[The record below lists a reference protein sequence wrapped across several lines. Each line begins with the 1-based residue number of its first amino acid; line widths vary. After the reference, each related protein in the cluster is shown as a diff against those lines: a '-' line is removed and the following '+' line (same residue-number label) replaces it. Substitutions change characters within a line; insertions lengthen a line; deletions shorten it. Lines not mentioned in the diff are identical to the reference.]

1 MISEPLFAQLLDRTR
16 DALKAKQFRPESTY
30 RLQLHKGFRFADA
43 EAIVPYLADLGVT
56 ACYAS
61 PYLKA
66 RPGSMHG
73 YDISDHRRL
82 NPEIGSDD
90 EYASWVGALRQRGLG
105 QILDI
110 VPNHMG
116 IMGNENEW
124 WNDVLENGRASA
136 HAAFFDIDWHCSKP
150 DLHDKVLLPI
160 LGDPYGKALET
171 MQLQLHYD
179 AGAFAIHYFD
189 HHIPIAPC
197 TYGMVLG
204 HRVEELEGELGK
216 ESEAFV
222 EFESIRTAIAHLPP
236 HSTTDP
242 DKSVEHNR
250 EKEVI
255 KRRLVTLTA
264 SAPAVRAFVEHSV
277 QRFNGAESNGDLH
290 RFDLL
295 DNLLNAQ
302 PYRLAYWRVASDEIN
317 YRRFFD
323 INELAA
329 ISMEKPE
336 VFKATHELVLGLLR
350 RSQVQGLRI
359 DHPDGL
365 YDPRQ
370 YLERLQHNYALEVA
384 RNIAQTDPA
393 FAGLDWGEYETPL
406 LNALRTVVADPEPA
420 NPFRRPLYIVVEK
433 ILGPDE
439 PLPEDWPVEGTTG
452 YEFLNALTGLLVD
465 RQQTV
470 AFTRLYRK
478 WTRDETSFRDLVY
491 QKKFVVL
498 QVSLASELNMLA
510 VQLDRLS
517 EKNRWSR
524 DFTLNSL
531 RRALREIIACFEVYR
546 SYITGPDIRPRD
558 RRYVENA
565 VRQAKRRNPAI
576 SGALFDFVRDMLLL
590 EHPEHPGAPREA
602 ATVAEQRRF
611 VGKFQQVTAPV
622 MAKGL
627 EDTAFYVY
635 NRLLALNEVGGDP
648 RQFGSTVAAFHRRN
662 QERLARF
669 PHALSATATHD
680 TKRGEDTRARIA
692 VLSEM
697 PREWQQAVSR
707 WSRLN
712 KKFKVQREDET
723 WPDRNEEYFLYQTL
737 IGAWPLSSEG
747 MRDEGRGMRAEPDP
761 SALIP
766 HPSSLIPSDF
776 CQRIQAYM
784 EKAMHEAKVHTSWI
798 NPNPAF
804 DEAMRQFVAAILDEE
819 RGRRFL
825 ADFRVFQRRVDHYG
839 LFNGLSQLLWKLAS
853 PGVPDVYQG
862 TELWDFSLVDP
873 DNRRPVDYARRR
885 RLLAELARR
894 ASEGDSLARRASE
907 GREEPSLARRANGRV
922 GLTELCRELTEQ
934 RADGRIKMYLLTRA
948 LHCRRQQPG
957 LFTEGEYL
965 PAQAT
970 PDRDENVCAFVRRR
984 DGQLAL
990 AAAPRLLTRLAAPG
1004 ALPLGPDAWGDS
1016 FLFLPAGG
1024 AGRLWQNVFTGEV
1037 ITARER
1043 DGQPGLELAQLF
1055 ALFPAALLLANEE

>member
-1 MISEPLFAQLLDRTR
+1 MVSEPLLAQLLDRTR
-16 DALKAKQFRPESTY
+16 NTLQERQFRPESTY

-43 EAIVPYLADLGVT
+43 EALVPYLADLGIT

-66 RPGSMHG
+66 RPSSMHG

-82 NPEIGSDD
+82 NPEIGSD
-90 EYASWVGALRQRGLG
+90 EEHASWVEALRQRGLG

-136 HAAFFDIDWHCSKP
+136 HAAFFDIDWHCAKP

-160 LGDPYGKALET
+160 LGDLYGKALET
-171 MQLQLHYD
+171 MQIRLHYD
-179 AGAFAIHYFD
+179 AGAFAIHYFE
-189 HHIPIAPC
+189 HHIPVAPC
-197 TYGMVLG
+197 TYGLVLG
-204 HRVEELEGELGK
+204 HRVEELQQELGK

-242 DKSVEHNR
+242 DKTVEHNR

-255 KRRLVTLTA
+255 KRRLSTLTA
-264 SAPAVRAFVEHSV
+264 AAPIVHAFLERTVE
-277 QRFNGAESNGDLH
+277 RFNGCLECSPLPPEGGEGLGVRGGDPH

-329 ISMEKPE
+329 LSMERPE

-350 RSQVQGLRI
+350 RGLVQGLRI

-370 YLERLQHNYALEVA
+370 YLERLQRHYALEIA
-384 RNIAQTDPA
+384 RDIAGTDPA
-393 FAGLDWGEYETPL
+393 FAGLDWSEYEAPML
-406 LNALRTVVADPEPA
+406 DALRAAAADPDPA
-420 NPFRRPLYIVVEK
+420 NPFRCPLYVVVEK

-452 YEFLNALTGLLVD
+452 YEFLNALTGLIVD
-465 RQQTV
+465 RSHTI

-478 WTRDETSFRDLVY
+478 WTREESSFRDLVY

-546 SYITGPDIRPRD
+546 SYIAGPDVQPRD
-558 RRYVENA
+558 RCHVENA
-565 VRQAKRRNPAI
+565 VGQAKRRNPAI

-590 EHPEHPGAPREA
+590 EHQDHLGEA
-602 ATVAEQRRF
+602 DRAEQRRF

-635 NRLLALNEVGGDP
+635 NRLLALNEVGGDL

-662 QERLARF
+662 QERRARF
-669 PHALSATATHD
+669 PHALSASATHD

-737 IGAWPLSSEG
+737 VGAWPLENV
-747 MRDEGRGMRAEPDP
+747 GREEPNAPRPTPHASRAE
-761 SALIP
+761 
-766 HPSSLIPSDF
+766 DF

-804 DEAMRQFVAAILDEE
+804 DEAIRQFVAAILDEE

-825 ADFRVFQRRVDHYG
+825 ADFRDFQRRVDHYG
-839 LFNGLSQLLWKLAS
+839 LFNGLSQVLWKLAS

-873 DNRRPVDYARRR
+873 DNRRPVDYAHRRQ
-885 RLLAELARR
+885 LLAELRARETR
-894 ASEGDSLARRASE
+894 SGDGAQLP
-907 GREEPSLARRANGRV
+907 G
-922 GLTELCRELTEQ
+922 LCRELTEQ
-934 RADGRIKMYLLTRA
+934 RADGRIKMYLLART
-948 LHCRRQQPG
+948 LHCRRQHPG
-957 LFTEGEYL
+957 LFTEGKYL

-984 DGQLAL
+984 AGRASGDRQAAEVAL
-990 AAAPRLLTRLAAPG
+990 AAAPRLLTRLVAPG

-1016 FLFLPAGG
+1016 FLFLPTGSPG
-1024 AGRLWQNVFTGEV
+1024 LRWQNVFTGEV
-1037 ITARER
+1037 LTTRER
-1043 DGQPGLELAQLF
+1043 DGQSGLELAQLF
-1055 ALFPAALLLANEE
+1055 AHFPAALLLAKAE